1 MKSDAWIR
9 PLHLAWRQLS
19 HEPLKL
25 MAGVAGV
32 VFAVM
37 LMFMQLGFKDA
48 LFDSAT
54 AIQRHLSGDVFL
66 VHRQSEALWRPV
78 PFARRRVAQALAV
91 PGVESATEMYVGLG
105 TWRNP
110 WDARKRTLLV
120 LGCDPA
126 AGVLAFDGV
135 AAHTSRLQ
143 QMDTALFDSRSH
155 PGFGPVATT
164 LRTHPVVEAHLGHRR
179 LAVRGVFNLGASFA
193 ADGNLILS
201 ELNFLRHFPGRSLA
215 QTDVGVVRIRPGTDI
230 EAVKAGIARRMPDEI
245 QVMDRTEFIAWERRY
260 WEEVTP
266 IGFIFALGTV
276 MGFVVGVVV
285 VYQILFTEVNN
296 HLPQYATLKAMG
308 YTQGFLG
315 SLVASAAFILAVL
328 GFLPGMAVA
337 GFLYHL
343 ARQATFL
350 PMTLLDHK
358 PLLVFSLTLGMCL
371 ISGAFAL
378 RKLKAADPAAMF

>member
-9 PLHLAWRQLS
+9 PLQLAWRQLA

-25 MAGVAGV
+25 IAGVAGV
-32 VFAVM
+32 MFAVM

-54 AIQRHLSGDVFL
+54 AVQSNLSGDLFL

-78 PFARRRVAQALAV
+78 PFARRRIAQALAI

-105 TWRNP
+105 SWRNP

-135 AAHTSRLQ
+135 APHSSRLRQ
-143 QMDTALFDSRSH
+143 VDTALFDSRSH
-155 PGFGPVATT
+155 PGFGPVGAT
-164 LRTHPVVEAHLGHRR
+164 LRSNVPVEAHLGQRR
-179 LAVRGVFNLGASFA
+179 LSVPGVFNLGASFA
-193 ADGNLILS
+193 ADGNLITS
-201 ELNFLRHFPGRSLA
+201 ELNFLRYFPDRSLA
-215 QTDVGVVRIRPGTDI
+215 EADVGVIRIHPDADVT
-230 EAVKAGIARRMPDEI
+230 AVKHGIARRMPDEI
-245 QVMDRTEFIAWERRY
+245 RVMDRREFIAWERRY

-308 YTQGFLG
+308 YSQRFLG
-315 SLVASAAFILAVL
+315 SLIASAAFILAVL
-328 GFLPGMAVA
+328 GFLPGMALA
-337 GFLYHL
+337 AFLYHL

-358 PLLVFSLTLGMCL
+358 PLLVFSLTLAMCFL
-371 ISGAFAL
+371 SGAFAL
-378 RKLKAADPAAMF
+378 RKLKAADPASMF

>member
-1 MKSDAWIR
+1 MHDALIR
-9 PLHLAWRQLS
+9 PLLLAWRQLS

-25 MAGVAGV
+25 AAGVAGV

-54 AIQRHLSGDVFL
+54 AVQRHLSGDLFM

-78 PFARRRVAQALAV
+78 PFARRRVAQALAIPDV
-91 PGVESATEMYVGLG
+91 LSATEMYVGLG
-105 TWRNP
+105 SWRNP
-110 WDARKRTLLV
+110 WNARKRTLLV

-126 AGVLAFDGV
+126 SGILAFDGV
-135 AAHTSRLQ
+135 EKHAIALRQ
-143 QMDTALFDSRSH
+143 RDTALFDARSH
-155 PGFGPVATT
+155 SGFGPVAVA
-164 LRTHPVVEAHLGHRR
+164 LQSNPVVEAHLAQRR
-179 LAVRGVFNLGASFA
+179 LSVRGAFDLGASFA
-193 ADGNLILS
+193 ADGNLITS
-201 ELNFLRHFPGRSLA
+201 ELNFLRYFPGRTLA
-215 QTDVGVVRIRPGTDI
+215 EADVGVLRLRPGADVQ
-230 EAVKAGIARRMPDEI
+230 AARADVAALMPAEMI
-245 QVMDRTEFIAWERRY
+245 VMDRDQFIAWERRY

-308 YTQGFLG
+308 YTHRFLY
-315 SLVASAAFILAVL
+315 SVVAAAALILAVL
-328 GFLPGMAVA
+328 GFIPGMAVA
-337 GFLYHL
+337 AYLYHL

-358 PLLVFSLTLGMCL
+358 PLLVFSLTLVMCL

-378 RKLKAADPAAMF
+378 RKLRKADPAEMF